1 MAVDIIRQL
10 PDGVANQIAAGEVI
24 QRPASVIK
32 ELVENSIDAGATSI
46 QIILKDAGRT
56 LIQVVDNGSG
66 MSPTDARM
74 AFEHHAT
81 SKISS
86 AEDLYSLH
94 TMGFRGEALPSIAA
108 VAQIDMR
115 TMPQGENIGS
125 RLVIAN
131 SVVETQEPAACAAGT
146 NIMVKNLFAYI
157 PVRRKF
163 LKKDSVELSFIMK
176 EFERLALVNTGV
188 EFTIIHNDTLLHQ
201 LLPGTLRQ
209 RIGALFGHTLE
220 KQIIPVETKTG
231 LVSISGFVSLP
242 QFARKRGSQN
252 FFFVNGRNMQH
263 KYFRKAVLSCYE
275 KLIAPDT
282 EPSFFINFDVDP
294 ARIDVNVHPQ
304 KHEIKFVDE
313 QAIWQIL
320 VAALREAL
328 GKCNAAGGMDFDI
341 AEAPEIPIFNPDINA
356 VMPPVQQKDD
366 YNPFTAGKSSVSQ
379 RQSTANWDALY
390 ESFNRQT
397 TGVMGQTDSRLN
409 DIEPDTDNAEASFP
423 GLGLNETADTGEN
436 TTQNVLQLHQ
446 RYLVTT
452 GRSGLMIID
461 RYRAQIRVMYEKFM
475 TRLKASDVSAQQLIF
490 PDSVTLSASDNIVLS
505 ASADALQ
512 SLGFNLSYLGD
523 STWAINGIPSM
534 LRQADPAET
543 LRAIVTA
550 LSALEDL
557 ENVAAEAIL
566 QPVAL
571 AMARA
576 ASTRP
581 GQPMPLA
588 EAESLFTALIQLPEA
603 NYTPDGLSIIKNIT
617 DEELESLF
625 A

>member
-32 ELVENSIDAGATSI
+32 ELVENAVDAGATSI

-56 LIQVVDNGSG
+56 LIQVVDNGCG
-66 MSPTDARM
+66 MTPTDARM

-86 AEDLYSLH
+86 AEDLYSLR

-108 VAQIDMR
+108 VAQIEMR
-115 TMPQGENIGS
+115 TMPRGETVGS

-131 SVVETQEPAACAAGT
+131 SIVETQEPVACAAGT
-146 NIMVKNLFAYI
+146 NIMVKNLFAYL

-176 EFERLALVNTGV
+176 EFERLALVNTGI
-188 EFTIIHNDTLLHQ
+188 EFSIIHNDTLLHQ

-209 RIGALFGHTLE
+209 RIGALFGHSLE
-220 KQIIPVETKTG
+220 KQIIPVETQTG
-231 LVSISGFVSLP
+231 MVNISGFVSLP

-304 KHEIKFVDE
+304 KYEIKFVDE

-320 VAALREAL
+320 AAALREAL
-328 GKCNAAGGMDFDI
+328 GKCNASGGMDFDI
-341 AEAPEIPIFNPDINA
+341 SEAPEIPIFNPDA
-356 VMPPVQQKDD
+356 SAGMPPVQKHEN
-366 YNPFTAGKSSVSQ
+366 YNPFDVEKTSISK
-379 RQSTANWDALY
+379 RQSVANWDALY
-390 ESFNRQT
+390 ENFNKEGSGTIGR
-397 TGVMGQTDSRLN
+397 TDSRLN
-409 DIEPDTDNAEASFP
+409 EIEPDLKEDLALIPGLDNAPS
-423 GLGLNETADTGEN
+423 GGTQDI

-446 RYLVTT
+446 RYLITT
-452 GRSGLMIID
+452 GRSGIMIID
-461 RYRAQIRVMYEKFM
+461 RFRAQVRVLYEKFIS
-475 TRLKASDVSAQQLIF
+475 RLKAADISTQQLIF
-490 PDSVTLSASDNIVLS
+490 PDSVTLSASENIVLE
-505 ASADALQ
+505 ASAEALQ
-512 SLGFNLSYLGD
+512 QLGFDLSYLGD
-523 STWAINGIPSM
+523 CTWAINGIPSM
-534 LRQADPAET
+534 LKQADPAET
-543 LRAIVTA
+543 LRTISTA
-550 LSALEDL
+550 LTGLQDL
-557 ENVAAEAIL
+557 NNIATENIL

-571 AMARA
+571 AMART

-581 GQPMPLA
+581 GQNMPMA
-588 EAESLFTALIQLPEA
+588 EAESLFTALIQLTEA

-617 DEELESLF
+617 DEELENLF